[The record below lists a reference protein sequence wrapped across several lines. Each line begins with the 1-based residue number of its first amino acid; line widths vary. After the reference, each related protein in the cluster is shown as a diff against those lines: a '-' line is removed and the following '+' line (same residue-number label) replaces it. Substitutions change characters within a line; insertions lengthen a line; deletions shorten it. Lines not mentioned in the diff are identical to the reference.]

1 VNEPCRK
8 QDDSTIGGR
17 KDGKMEKWN
26 FGKVEFWIPELLKEV
41 ALSG

>member
-8 QDDSTIGGR
+8 QTDLTIGGR

-26 FGKVEFWIPELLKEV
+26 DGMMEKWK
-41 ALSG
+41 SGILET